1 MLRQRNHPLCR
12 EQVNWLPA
20 SLKRDDQAMTETRT
34 TNPMRGPNKFKLGVF
49 SANCDG
55 GLTMSLAPERWP
67 ANWDDI
73 AAMCQIAD
81 RAGMEFILPV
91 AKWRGYQ
98 GKANIYGKSFETM
111 THSAAIGAL
120 TKQICVFS
128 TIHVPLVTPAF
139 AAKAIATIDHI
150 THGRAGLNIVCGWNQ
165 EEFDLHGVQIEQ
177 DTRYDHGL
185 EWYQV
190 WSRLL
195 EGGPEFDWNGRF
207 FKLRRLE
214 TNPVSVQRPRPLVMS
229 AGFSPKGRDFA
240 AQAADALFTT
250 MTELDQAPA
259 MLANVAQHASKYER
273 QLPVYAMGHVVCRPT
288 RGEAEQ
294 FFHYFAQELADEEG
308 QAYYRS
314 RRGTATGP
322 ATAPVSRPFEN
333 RFTRTT
339 GKSFFGAYPGTYP
352 FVGTPDDV
360 ASEMARMSAAG
371 LAGTSVAF
379 LDYLKEIP
387 YFVQEVLP
395 RLERLGLRRPFAT
408 RVARSRYAT
417 GGRPSPTRMSLMT
430 SLTRWRRGRY
440 CTPNSSIRRRLSIR
454 KFPEIARPP
463 VSAWK
468 RMSAFGRNSRT
479 RAASSPMLTVAPPEL

>member
-1 MLRQRNHPLCR
+1 
-12 EQVNWLPA
+12 
-20 SLKRDDQAMTETRT
+20 MTEPRN
-34 TNPMRGPNKFKLGVF
+34 TNPMRGPNRFKLGVF

-55 GLTMSLAPERWP
+55 GLTMSLAPERWR

-73 AAMCQIAD
+73 VAMCQIAD

-120 TKQICVFS
+120 TQQICVFS

-165 EEFDLHGVQIEQ
+165 EEFDLHGVTIDQ
-177 DTRYDHGL
+177 DTRYEHGL
-185 EWYQV
+185 EWYRV
-190 WSRLL
+190 WSRML
-195 EGGPEFDWNGRF
+195 EGGPEFDWDGRF
-207 FKLRRLE
+207 FKLKRLE

-259 MLANVAQHASKYER
+259 MLANVAQHAGKYGR
-273 QLPVYAMGHVVCRPT
+273 HLPVYAMGHVVCRPT
-288 RGEAEQ
+288 RREAEE
-294 FFHYFAQELADEEG
+294 FYYHFAEELADADG
-308 QAYYRS
+308 QAYYR
-314 RRGTATGP
+314 RQRGTKVGAGDTTLP
-322 ATAPVSRPFEN
+322 RPFEN
-333 RFTRTT
+333 RFTRAM
-339 GKSFFGAYPGTYP
+339 GKSFSGAYPGTYP

-360 ASEMARMSAAG
+360 AAEMVRMSAAG

-379 LDYLKEIP
+379 LDYLEEIP
-387 YFVQEVLP
+387 FFVAEVMP
-395 RLERLGLRRPFAT
+395 RLERLGLRAPA
-408 RVARSRYAT
+408 SR
-417 GGRPSPTRMSLMT
+417 
-430 SLTRWRRGRY
+430 
-440 CTPNSSIRRRLSIR
+440 CI
-454 KFPEIARPP
+454 E
-463 VSAWK
+463 
-468 RMSAFGRNSRT
+468 
-479 RAASSPMLTVAPPEL
+479 